1 VCAWHV
7 KQKEPDIDRRASL
20 RDNAGMG
27 TLLKVSGLKKYFSAS
42 RGLFG
47 EKTLVKAV
55 DGIDFEINRGEVLG
69 LVGESGSGKSTV
81 GRCCLRLIEPTEGKV
96 LFDGTDVT
104 LADREELRKL
114 RRRMQII
121 FQDPFASLNPR
132 MKVGEIVGEPL
143 LVSGLAKGREL
154 RDRVAEI
161 LKKVGIGPEA
171 IGKYP
176 HEFSGGQ
183 RQRIG
188 IARAISVKP
197 ELIVADE
204 PLSALDVSIQAQ
216 VLNLLKDLQDEF
228 SLSFLFITH
237 DLNIVRYFCD
247 KVAVMNRGK
256 IVESGTAETIY
267 NSPKDPYTKALLKAI
282 PIPDPRAK
290 AGVR

>member
-1 VCAWHV
+1 M
-7 KQKEPDIDRRASL
+7 I
-20 RDNAGMG
+20 
-27 TLLKVSGLKKYFSAS
+27 
-42 RGLFG
+42 
-47 EKTLVKAV
+47 
-55 DGIDFEINRGEVLG
+55 
-69 LVGESGSGKSTV
+69 
-81 GRCCLRLIEPTEGKV
+81 
-96 LFDGTDVT
+96 FDGTDVT

-121 FQDPFASLNPR
+121 FQDPYASLNPR

-143 LVSGLAKGREL
+143 FVSGLARGSEL

-267 NSPKDPYTKALLKAI
+267 NSPKDPYTRALLKAI
-282 PIPDPRAK
+282 PIADPRAK
-290 AGVR
+290 AGVN

>member
-1 VCAWHV
+1 
-7 KQKEPDIDRRASL
+7 
-20 RDNAGMG
+20 MG

-55 DGIDFEINRGEVLG
+55 DGIDFEIDRGEVLG

-81 GRCCLRLIEPTEGKV
+81 GRCCLRLIEPTEGSV
-96 LFDGTDVT
+96 VFDGTDVIH
-104 LADREELRKL
+104 ADREGLRKL
-114 RRRMQII
+114 RHRMQII

-143 LVSGLAKGREL
+143 FVNGLAKGSEL

-256 IVESGTAETIY
+256 IVEHGTAETIY

-282 PIPDPRAK
+282 PIADPRAK